1 MGSPDGVGV
10 ALMQDCCGVKRTL
23 CVVLLQNILA
33 LGVTYL
39 ANTMQGE
46 STDNDGVVQ
55 SVIDWMFLL
64 AAFLLG
70 CADNGVMTCIY
81 AIISEK
87 FGDRQL
93 FASALRVFASHACP
107 CTFLTCANVSVWLST
122 SIGAQKTTPL
132 PNLLALNSH
141 CSNRMQRNKVGLMD
155 TVQMMRLHCLCP

>member
-46 STDNDGVVQ
+46 STDNEGYVQ
-55 SVIDWMFLL
+55 SVIDWVFLL

-70 CADNGVMTCIY
+70 CADNGIMTCIY

-107 CTFLTCANVSVWLST
+107 CTSNLCERVCVAVNVNWY
-122 SIGAQKTTPL
+122 QKTTPL